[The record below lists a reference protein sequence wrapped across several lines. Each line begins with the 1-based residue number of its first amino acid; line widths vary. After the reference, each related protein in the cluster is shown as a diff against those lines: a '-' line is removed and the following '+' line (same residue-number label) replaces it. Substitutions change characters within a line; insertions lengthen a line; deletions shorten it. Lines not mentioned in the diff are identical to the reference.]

1 MHAITNLRQ
10 NVSSG
15 CQGALHPQ
23 ARFGG
28 LKIPAFR
35 SEMAGPTTRRWANM
49 QFYLRPSGG
58 QGRCLLHMGIGLLHI
73 CTAVRFLHGGGVT
86 NLTIYTNLSHAAK
99 LPPKLSAQ
107 PVTEKLESAI
117 IGVTANPHCRQ
128 LQERE
133 PDEPN
138 NSKRRSPC
146 AGWRTG
152 IAAGRLRH
160 GAAVCPWTG
169 IHSAGTRYSDHELV
183 GGRCPHQNLLAGH
196 PGI

>member
-1 MHAITNLRQ
+1 MRYCPKVSPRGAPSAHGQGRRQQKRLRPF
-10 NVSSG
+10 
-15 CQGALHPQ
+15 C
-23 ARFGG
+23 
-28 LKIPAFR
+28 
-35 SEMAGPTTRRWANM
+35 
-49 QFYLRPSGG
+49 YPSGG
-58 QGRCLLHMGIGLLHI
+58 QGRYLLHMGIGLLHI
-73 CTAVRFLHGGGVT
+73 CNAVRFLHGGGVT

-138 NSKRRSPC
+138 NSKRCSPC

-152 IAAGRLRH
+152 IAAGCLRQ
-160 GAAVCPWTG
+160 GAAVDRKSTRLNSSHNRESRMPS
-169 IHSAGTRYSDHELV
+169 SA
-183 GGRCPHQNLLAGH
+183 
-196 PGI
+196 